1 MMAKFWNFVLLQV
14 GWFACV
20 IGAANQEVF
29 WPVIGS
35 FFYVIFHIWRSP
47 LPVIELKLLIKA
59 VVLGVSADTLVANL
73 GFLYFQDAWPS
84 AYLSPIWMW
93 ALWALVASTVN
104 GSLSWLKGKPILGA
118 VLGAIFGPM
127 SYEAG
132 IHMGAGAWGPNG
144 QLGGLIAIAIVWAIA
159 IPLFFYWVEAPTN
172 HSLLKKM

>member
-1 MMAKFWNFVLLQV
+1 MQPTLFDLLC
-14 GWFACV
+14 AM
-20 IGAANQEVF
+20 
-29 WPVIGS
+29 
-35 FFYVIFHIWRSP
+35 
-47 LPVIELKLLIKA
+47 L
-59 VVLGVSADTLVANL
+59 
-73 GFLYFQDAWPS
+73 
-84 AYLSPIWMW
+84 
-93 ALWALVASTVN
+93 
-104 GSLSWLKGKPILGA
+104 LGA